1 MSMFIDDIVDRHP
14 SVTAEALKEYYGYY
28 YDLLEITDY
37 EEILNTRVVFR
48 SPKQPKT
55 TRNNQT

>member
-1 MSMFIDDIVDRHP
+1 MSMIIDDIVDRHP

-37 EEILNTRVVFR
+37 EEILNTYNEETI
-48 SPKQPKT
+48 KT
-55 TRNNQT
+55 EKDEGRKLA

>member
-1 MSMFIDDIVDRHP
+1 MIIDDIVDRHP

-37 EEILNTRVVFR
+37 EEILNTYNEETI
-48 SPKQPKT
+48 KT
-55 TRNNQT
+55 EKDEERKLA